1 MSPIAVILTIAAYFA
16 LLISVSLISSRGKGG
31 AADFFNGGRK
41 APWWVV
47 AIAMIGAPMSGVT
60 FVSVPGMVGVDGAA
74 MSYMQM
80 ALGFFVGY
88 LVIAFVLTPVFFS
101 KNMVSIYQYL
111 EDRFGAASHKT
122 GAWFFFISKIL
133 GASVRLFLVCVTL
146 QLMVFG
152 PLGLP
157 FILNVAACMLIVLA
171 YTYKG
176 GMKSVLWT
184 DVLKTVCMIVA
195 VVLTMVFIAGDMG
208 LGAGETVRTI
218 SGSSMS
224 RIFFF
229 DDPNHPRFF
238 WKQFLAGVFTVI
250 AMTGLDQDLMQRTL
264 SSRNAS
270 DSRKN
275 MITSGILQIPVVF
288 LFLSLGVLM
297 YEFAASR
304 GISQTGDLLFP
315 EVATG
320 GYLPAAVGVLFVLGL
335 VSCAFSAGGSALTAL
350 TTSFTTDIIGVQGR
364 DDAEISRVRKLVHIV
379 MALLMGVTVYGFYL
393 LNTQSVIDAVYKLAS
408 YTYGPI
414 LGMFAFGLCSKKQVH
429 DKWVPLVAVLSPILS
444 YVVQAHSEQWFGG
457 YRFSY
462 ELILLN
468 ALFTVLGLCL
478 LIRRR
483 TERKPRPCDTHP
495 ADDSALR

>member
-1 MSPIAVILTIAAYFA
+1 MSPTAVIITILAWFA
-16 LLISVSLISSRGKGG
+16 LIVAVSLLASRGKGN

-60 FVSVPGMVGVDGAA
+60 FVSVPGMVGEAS

-80 ALGFFVGY
+80 VLGFFVGY
-88 LVIAFVLTPVFFS
+88 LIIAFVLTPVFFR

-111 EDRFGAASHKT
+111 EDRFGAASHRT

-133 GASVRLFLVCVTL
+133 GASVQLFLVCVTL
-146 QLMVFG
+146 QLMVFA

-157 FILNVAACMLIVLA
+157 FVLNVAVCILIVLA
-171 YTYKG
+171 YTFKG

-195 VVLTMVFIAGDMG
+195 VVLTIVFVAGDLG
-208 LGAGETVRTI
+208 LGARETVRTI
-218 SGSSMS
+218 GDSSMS

-229 DDPNHPRFF
+229 DDPNHPRYF

-275 MITSGILQIPVVF
+275 MITSGLMQVPVIF
-288 LFLSLGVLM
+288 LFLCLGVLL
-297 YEFAASR
+297 YEFAQAR
-304 GISQTGDLLFP
+304 GIQQTGDLLFP

-320 GYLPAAVGVLFVLGL
+320 GLLPAAAGVLFVLGL

-350 TTSFTTDIIGVQGR
+350 TTSFTADIIGTQGR
-364 DDAEISRVRKLVHIV
+364 TESEVSKTRKLVHIA

-414 LGMFAFGLCSKKQVH
+414 LGMFAFGLFCKKQVH

-444 YVVQAHSEQWFGG
+444 WFIQAHSEQWFGG

-468 ALFTVLGLCL
+468 AAFTVLGLCL
-478 LIRRR
+478 LIRRQAR
-483 TERKPRPCDTHP
+483 ER
-495 ADDSALR
+495 

>member
-1 MSPIAVILTIAAYFA
+1 MSPLAVILTMLGWFA
-16 LLISVSLISSRGKGG
+16 LILGVSLYASRGKGS

-41 APWWVV
+41 APWWIV
-47 AIAMIGAPMSGVT
+47 AVAMIGAPMSGVT

-74 MSYMQM
+74 MGYMQM
-80 ALGFFVGY
+80 VLGFFVGY
-88 LVIAFVLTPVFFS
+88 IVIAYVLTPVFFRR
-101 KNMVSIYQYL
+101 NMVSIYQYL
-111 EDRFGAASHKT
+111 EDRFGASSHKT

-133 GASVRLFLVCVTL
+133 GASVRLFLVCGTL

-157 FILNVAACMLIVLA
+157 FWLNAAVCMLIVLA
-171 YTYKG
+171 YTFKG

-184 DVLKTVCMIVA
+184 DALKTVCIIVA
-195 VVLTMVFIAGDMG
+195 VVLCIVSIARELG
-208 LGAGETVRTI
+208 LGGALTVRAI
-218 SGSSMS
+218 RGSSMS

-275 MITSGILQIPVVF
+275 LITGGLMQIPVIL
-288 LFLSLGVLM
+288 LFLSLGVLL
-297 YEFAASR
+297 YLFAEAR
-304 GISQTGDLLFP
+304 GIDAAGDMLFP
-315 EVATG
+315 AVATG

-350 TTSFTTDIIGVQGR
+350 TTSFTADIIGTAGKPEEAVVR
-364 DDAEISRVRKLVHIV
+364 TRKRVHLI
-379 MALLMGVTVYGFYL
+379 MALLMGLVICAFWL

-414 LGMFAFGLCSKKQVH
+414 LGMFAFGLACKKKVH
-429 DKWVPLVAVLSPILS
+429 DRWVPLVAVLSPVLS
-444 YVVQAHSEQWFGG
+444 YIVQAHSEQWFGG

-462 ELILLN
+462 ELILVN
-468 ALFTVLGLCL
+468 ALFTVIGLCL
-478 LIRRR
+478 LIR
-483 TERKPRPCDTHP
+483 KDKKQ
-495 ADDSALR
+495 